1 MDLKP
6 NKESLVISMKIFI
19 SPDALEWFQEEM
31 EAKAGDKIRFYARY
45 GGSSPV
51 HDGFSIG
58 MTMDIP
64 VIPSVTVIVENILF
78 FIEERDEWFF
88 DGYDLYV
95 DVDSMIDELTYA
107 YKKIDSI

>member
-1 MDLKP
+1 M
-6 NKESLVISMKIFI
+6 VIQVKIFI
-19 SPDALEWFQEEM
+19 SSDALKWFQEEM

-45 GGSSPV
+45 GGSSPL

-64 VIPSVTVIVENILF
+64 VIPSVTVTIENILF

-88 DGYDLYV
+88 ADHDLYV
-95 DVDSMIDELTYA
+95 DVDPELEELAYT
-107 YKKIDSI
+107 YKKA